1 MQLRIDSCFN
11 IVFEWIPYD
20 QFNYIKEIGKGG
32 FAVVYSA
39 IWKDGP
45 LKYDI
50 DKKTY
55 TRVSNKKIA
64 LKCLNNSS
72 NLIDKFLNEVKEY
85 SINKKSDIL
94 NVYGISQ
101 NPDTNNF
108 IIVLEY
114 AEGGSFNNWINNNY
128 KYFDWKNKIQTLLYI
143 IEGLNGIHQNKK
155 VHHDLHPGNILFLTK
170 SLNTFNRKSLF
181 ISDMGLCEDV
191 NNTSEVQSYGV
202 ISYMAPE
209 VLRNEAYTQAA
220 DVYSFGMIMYFT
232 ATGKQPFVNR
242 AHDYHLILEICEG
255 IRPEISEL
263 EVPKC
268 YVDLMKRC
276 WDSNPDNRPN
286 TTEIHELIES
296 FFNFYNLYK
305 KGDSNAIEIRKQ
317 FIEAEIY
324 RKSHLSDSFKK
335 IKHPQAIYT
344 SQLVPNFFTEDFLK
358 SEYLSCAILDK

>member
-32 FAVVYSA
+32 FAIVYSA

-45 LKYDI
+45 LKYDTG
-50 DKKTY
+50 KKTY

-64 LKCLNNSS
+64 LKCLNNST

-101 NPDTNNF
+101 NPDTDNF

-128 KYFDWKNKIQTLLYI
+128 KYFDWKNKIQILLYI
-143 IEGLNGIHQNKK
+143 IKGLNEIHQNKK

-191 NNTSEVQSYGV
+191 NNTSEVESYGV

-209 VLRNEAYTQAA
+209 VLRNEAYTKAA
-220 DVYSFGMIMYFT
+220 DAYSFGMIMYFT
-232 ATGKQPFVNR
+232 ATGKHPFVNR

-255 IRPEISEL
+255 IRPEINEL

-324 RKSHLSDSFKK
+324 RKSYLSDSFKK
-335 IKHPQAIYT
+335 IKQHPQAIYT
-344 SQLVPNFFTEDFLK
+344 SQLVPNFFTKDFLK
-358 SEYLSCAILDK
+358 SEYLSCAILD

>member
-1 MQLRIDSCFN
+1 MQSRINSCFN
-11 IVFEWIPYD
+11 IVFEWIPYN
-20 QFNYIKEIGKGG
+20 QFNYIKEISKGG
-32 FAVVYSA
+32 FATVYSA

-50 DKKTY
+50 YKKTY

-64 LKCLNNSS
+64 LKCLNNSQ
-72 NLIDKFLNEVKEY
+72 NLTDKFLNEVKEY
-85 SINKKSDIL
+85 SISKKSGIL

-114 AEGGSFNNWINNNY
+114 AEGGSYCSWINNNY
-128 KYFDWKNKIQTLLYI
+128 KDFNWKNKIQTLLYI
-143 IEGLNGIHQNKK
+143 IEGLKEIHQNQK

-191 NNTSEVQSYGV
+191 NNTSEVKTYGV
-202 ISYMAPE
+202 ISYLAPE
-209 VLRNEAYTQAA
+209 VIRNEAYTQAA

-232 ATGKQPFVNR
+232 ATGKQPFIHC
-242 AHDYHLILEICEG
+242 AHDHHLILDIFDG
-255 IRPEISEL
+255 IRPEINEL

-296 FFNFYNLYK
+296 FYNFYNLYK
-305 KGDSNAIEIRKQ
+305 KGDSNAIEFRKQ

-324 RKSHLSDSFKK
+324 RKSHLLDSFKE
-335 IKHPQAIYT
+335 IKHQRVIYT
-344 SQLVPNFFTEDFLK
+344 SQLVSKFFTKDVLK
-358 SEYLSCAILDK
+358 SEYLSYAILD